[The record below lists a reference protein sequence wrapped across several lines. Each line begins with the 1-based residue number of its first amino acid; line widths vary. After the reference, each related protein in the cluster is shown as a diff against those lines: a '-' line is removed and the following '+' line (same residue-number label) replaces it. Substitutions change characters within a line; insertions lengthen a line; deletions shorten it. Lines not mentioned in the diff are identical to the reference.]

1 MAEKNPGGR
10 PRIELNPEELR
21 RLAVLHCTQ
30 QEAASFFGVSL
41 SHIEKRLHDEA
52 EMKRAWDEGR
62 ALGAVSLRRQQ
73 TELAAKGNATMLIW
87 LGKQLLGQRDNLELS
102 GPHGGPIEHSHID
115 AISAFEGELARIEAR
130 ESAPG
135 ALSEIGAGES

>member
-73 TELAAKGNATMLIW
+73 TELAR
-87 LGKQLLGQRDNLELS
+87 QGQR
-102 GPHGGPIEHSHID
+102 HD
-115 AISAFEGELARIEAR
+115 ADLAR
-130 ESAPG
+130 
-135 ALSEIGAGES
+135 